1 MKLIYKTLTAL
12 LLLPLMAI
20 QGQNTVVK
28 SIGDSL
34 SLSDIMN
41 SVMNNYPALKKA
53 EKEIESANAKIDL
66 TKTAYLP
73 DVSFS
78 SSYSRIGPT
87 SSISMPIGG
96 TIHNLQL
103 YPENMY
109 NATFSVNE
117 NIYDFGKTKNNVAM
131 DEQSR
136 EMSKLSVAQI
146 KQKLSMALMANFFN
160 ITLLQEALKIKD
172 EQLKSLSEHL
182 SFVEK
187 RNTSGSATK
196 FDILTT
202 KVRIS
207 SLENQKTDI
216 LTSLQIQYGQ
226 LNSFLGRPQGTS
238 VMIKKELLH
247 SEIVP
252 SLDSLCSIAFTN
264 RNEMK
269 MAKQKDAIL
278 QSRLNVIKVQNNPS
292 LNAFASGGFKNG
304 YFNSS
309 FEDTGKLNFAV
320 GVGLKVP
327 IFDANRSKYIKVQ
340 ANADIEGNQQ
350 ETELTKRNITNEVI
364 EGKANTE
371 AALKKVSQSELQLQ
385 QANEAYKLAETSFAA
400 GTITNLDLIDS
411 FTSLAEA
418 KFGLLKTKIDYSM
431 NLYKLKISLGQQIW

>member
-1 MKLIYKTLTAL
+1 MKSIYKLSIVL
-12 LLLPLMAI
+12 ILLPFMTI
-20 QGQNTVVK
+20 QGQKSVVK
-28 SIGDSL
+28 SVVDSL
-34 SLSDIMN
+34 SLSDVIN

-73 DVSFS
+73 DISFS

-87 SSISMPIGG
+87 SSISMAIGG
-96 TIHNLQL
+96 TVHNLQL

-117 NIYDFGKTKNNVAM
+117 NIYDFGKTKKNVAL

-136 EMSKLSVAQI
+136 EMTKLSVAQL
-146 KQKLSMALMANFFN
+146 KQKLSMALMANYYT
-160 ITLLQEALKIKD
+160 ISLLQEALKIKD
-172 EQLKSLSEHL
+172 EQLKSLNEHL
-182 SFVEK
+182 DFVVK
-187 RNTSGSATK
+187 RNLSGSATK

-207 SLENQKTDI
+207 AIENQKTDI
-216 LTSLQIQYGQ
+216 LTSLQIQFGQ
-226 LNSFLGRPQGTS
+226 LNSFLGRPQEAQ
-238 VMIKKELLH
+238 VILKKELLNT
-247 SEIVP
+247 EVIP
-252 SLDSLCSIAFTN
+252 SVDSLCSIAFAN

-309 FEDTGKLNFAV
+309 FQDTGNLNFAV

-327 IFDANRSKYIKVQ
+327 IFDANRSKYIKIQ
-340 ANADIEGNQQ
+340 ANAEIEGNQQ
-350 ETELTKRNITNEVI
+350 ETELARRNITNEVT
-364 EGKANTE
+364 ESKANTD

-385 QANEAYKLAETSFAA
+385 QANEAYKLAETSFEA
-400 GTITNLDLIDS
+400 GSITNLDLIDS
-411 FTSLAEA
+411 YTSLAEA

-431 NLYKLKISLGQQIW
+431 NLYKLKISLGKQIW

>member
-1 MKLIYKTLTAL
+1 MKSIYKLSIAL
-12 LLLPLMAI
+12 FLMPFMAI
-20 QGQNTVVK
+20 QAQKPVAK
-28 SIGDSL
+28 SAGDSL
-34 SLSDIMN
+34 SLSDVIN
-41 SVMNNYPALKKA
+41 SVIDNYPALKKA
-53 EKEIESANAKIDL
+53 EKEIESANAKINL

-73 DVSFS
+73 DVNFS

-87 SSISMPIGG
+87 SSISLAIGG
-96 TIHNLQL
+96 TLYNLHF
-103 YPENMY
+103 YPEDVY

-136 EMSKLSVAQI
+136 EMTKLSVAQI

-160 ITLLQEALKIKD
+160 IILLQEAIKIKD

-187 RNTSGSATK
+187 RNLSGSATK

-207 SLENQKTDI
+207 SLENQKIDI

-238 VMIKKELLH
+238 VLIKKELLH
-247 SEIVP
+247 SEIIS

-264 RNEMK
+264 RTEMK

-292 LNAFASGGFKNG
+292 LNAFASGGYKNG
-304 YFNSS
+304 YYNSS
-309 FEDTGKLNFAV
+309 FGDAGKLNFAV

-327 IFDANRSKYIKVQ
+327 IFDSNRSKYIKVQ
-340 ANADIEGNQQ
+340 ANADIEGNHQ

-418 KFGLLKTKIDYSM
+418 KFGLLKTKIDYTM
-431 NLYKLKISLGQQIW
+431 NLYKLKVSLGQQIW